1 MTRKLLPFEHEL
13 IEILDISKDEYLK
26 FVALQAK
33 YSDIK
38 LGTNLDVRNDVGV
51 VALVLTIVG
60 MIAQVVSALLTPQPQ
75 APELPG
81 IQKQE
86 GGGQQQTRDERFSP
100 RFGFNSVQE
109 LATYGDPVN
118 LVYANRGTSTGA
130 NPNGGVR
137 VTSSLLWS
145 AVRSYGSSQFIQML
159 LLLSGGAITAIDP
172 EKSAFGQTPIRDL
185 ITNNLWMYFN
195 PGATGFL
202 AQGNELNSQSTS
214 DPTNYGQLTDNPY
227 RIQTTAN
234 NVRVDGFSQAYSP
247 TTSNTCGIYGVVPLN
262 VLLYLRNST
271 GDKESV
277 NLGVYAQMTPWVTGS
292 GVSIPLNT
300 ILTITITRT
309 AGQTYAP
316 AQEAEDAR
324 RSIVSTFD
332 VASIFKL
339 GTALFKVTQ
348 VVNPDI
354 EATDATITLKC
365 ITAGRTP
372 SATYTSLDPAS
383 TTPTVTDEE
392 RAEYD
397 RLRPGALALLNE
409 DQRPDITNAAQ
420 LADSGEIRV
429 ASYSSYPATRVERTG
444 ARALGA
450 RGGSGNGGYTCEP
463 GWALKFTTG
472 RNASWYC
479 ERTVS
484 YTGQSFNGYVKSRSL
499 TADEIALLRRYE
511 YLDSIVLSLSGAV
524 DDVFYTKALVR
535 IATASYET
543 VSQCHIVDLALKAV
557 VYKRISGR
565 QMEYGS
571 GRRGGYP
578 ASDNGI
584 KSRASLFKLRYKE
597 VGQTQYSI
605 VPGIFAISRAAD
617 NENYVYIKFNS
628 GLTDPAAATQWAF
641 ELEPISDPL
650 AERQVGAN
658 YFYLENTGNAVTQ
671 TLETYRLRSGS
682 TTVPSIQFTGLA
694 LTGTDRN
701 FPPQNNNPA
710 DLNEW
715 DLFNY
720 DSDTQLQ
727 FSFDAGPEITLT
739 AATEQVIQPFS
750 DYTAVNSSGA
760 ITRQL
765 YNNLALYGFNAYSGK
780 TIQDLRSFSVFATQG
795 RRVRR
800 IRTSGVDQF
809 GTAWGDEGYVYYPS
823 DPDGA
828 SSLAPDIFLDT
839 VLDSTDGIGNYAEV
853 NAIDLRQL
861 ALTKRFCQ
869 ANNLFMDC
877 VIASPR
883 SWREFWVEVAP
894 FNLLEFARIGG
905 RETLVPAVPYDP
917 NTGQITRT
925 INVSAIFNQ
934 GNIIEDSYKEEYM
947 DFGSNVQ
954 DIIASVIYTDMPAD
968 SVFSKKKS
976 LEVQLADTLEVDAI
990 RQTFDLSLYVTNPEQ
1005 AILFGKLICN
1015 LRRYVRQAVE
1025 FKTYPTLDPISPGAF
1040 VYVDIGQNSW
1050 DAIRTGMV
1058 GVGGALNMPLD
1069 NNLVSGTY
1077 NFRLYRSDRGLIDV
1091 NSVTVTNGVAPQ
1103 LADYE
1108 NFLFVLGVETTT
1120 RRIFRVS
1127 EVQMDEE
1134 GEITVRA
1141 TIYPCTTDGQSLIAD
1156 FSDNLF
1162 TIRR

>member
-13 IEILDISKDEYLK
+13 IDILDISKDEYLE
-26 FVALQAK
+26 FVALCAK
-33 YSDIK
+33 PNFAGK
-38 LGTNLDVRNDVGV
+38 PTATGAE
-51 VALVLTIVG
+51 VAIVLAIVG
-60 MIAQVVSALLTPQPQ
+60 IIAQVVSALLTPQPQ
-75 APELPG
+75 VPELPG

-109 LATYGDPVN
+109 LATYGEPVN
-118 LVYANRGTSTGA
+118 LVYANRGTGTGA

-137 VTSSLLWS
+137 ITSALLWS

-159 LLLSGGAITAIDP
+159 LLLAGGAITAIDP

-202 AQGNELNSQSTS
+202 AQSNELNSQSTS
-214 DPTNYGQLTDNPY
+214 DPTSYGQLTDNPY
-227 RIQTTAN
+227 RIQTTAA

-277 NLGVYAQMTPWVTGS
+277 NLGVYAEMTPWVTGS
-292 GVSIPLNT
+292 GISIPLNT
-300 ILTITITRT
+300 ALTVRITRT
-309 AGQTYAP
+309 SGAALAP
-316 AQEAEDAR
+316 GQEAEDAR

-348 VVNPDI
+348 LVNPDI
-354 EATDATITLKC
+354 ETTDATIALRC
-365 ITAGRTP
+365 IKAGRVP
-372 SATYTSLDPAS
+372 SASYTSLDPAS
-383 TTPTVTDEE
+383 TTPTVSEE
-392 RAEYD
+392 DRAEYD

-409 DQRPDITNAAQ
+409 DQRPDITTAAQ

-429 ASYSSYPATRVERTG
+429 ASYSSYRATRTETTN
-444 ARALGA
+444 ANT
-450 RGGSGNGGYTCEP
+450 SGNRGTTLCPP
-463 GWALKFTTG
+463 GWTFQSSGSNVTRSYRA
-472 RNASWYC
+472 WC
-479 ERTVS
+479 QRTVT
-484 YTGQSFNGYVKSRSL
+484 YTAQSFNGYVISKTL

-511 YLDSIVLSLSGAV
+511 YLDSIVLNLSGAV

-584 KSRASLFKLRYKE
+584 KPRVSLFKLRYKE
-597 VGQTQYSI
+597 VGQTQYST
-605 VPGIFAISRAAD
+605 VPGVFAISRAAD

-650 AERQVGAN
+650 AERDASAN
-658 YFYLENTGNAVTQ
+658 YFYLENTGSPVTY
-671 TLETYRLRSGS
+671 TLDTYRLSSGN
-682 TTVPSIQFTGLA
+682 TTVPSVQFTGLS
-694 LTGTDRN
+694 LLGTNRN

-739 AATEQVIQPFS
+739 AATEQIIQPFS
-750 DYTAVNSSGA
+750 DYTSVNGGV
-760 ITRQL
+760 TRQL

-800 IRTSGVDQF
+800 IRTSGTDEF
-809 GTAWGDEGYVYYPS
+809 GTTWGDDGYVYYPS
-823 DPDGA
+823 TPDGA

-839 VLDSTDGIGNYAEV
+839 VIDSDDGIGNYAEV

-877 VIASPR
+877 MIASPR

-905 RETLVPAVPYDP
+905 RETLVPAVPFDP
-917 NTGQITRT
+917 NTGQIIRT

-954 DIIASVIYTDMPAD
+954 DIIASIIYTDIPAD
-968 SVFSKKKS
+968 AVFSKKKS

-1015 LRRYVRQAVE
+1015 LRRYVRQAIE

-1050 DAIRTGMV
+1050 DAIRTGTI
-1058 GVGGALNMPLD
+1058 GVGGALNIPLD
-1069 NNLVSGTY
+1069 NGLLSGTY
-1077 NFRLYRSDRGLIDV
+1077 NFRLYRSDRGLLDV
-1091 NSVTVTNGVAPQ
+1091 NTVTVTNGVAAQ

-1156 FSDNLF
+1156 FSNNLF

>member
-13 IEILDISKDEYLK
+13 IATLGISKDEYLE
-26 FVALQAK
+26 FVALYEKPDFKGQPTAE
-33 YSDIK
+33 
-38 LGTNLDVRNDVGV
+38 VGV

-60 MIAQVVSALLTPQPQ
+60 IIAQVVSALLTPQPQ
-75 APELPG
+75 VPELPG

-86 GGGQQQTRDERFSP
+86 GGQQQTRDERFSP

-109 LATYGDPVN
+109 LATYGEPVN
-118 LVYANRGTSTGA
+118 LVYANRGTGTGA

-137 VTSSLLWS
+137 ITSALLWS

-159 LLLSGGAITAIDP
+159 LLLAGGAITAIDP

-202 AQGNELNSQSTS
+202 AQNNELNSQSTS
-214 DPTNYGQLTDNPY
+214 DPTSYGQLTDNPY
-227 RIQTTAN
+227 RIQTTAA

-277 NLGVYAQMTPWVTGS
+277 NLGVYAEMTPWVSGS
-292 GVSIPLNT
+292 DVSIPLNT
-300 ILTITITRT
+300 ALTVRIIKTSGA
-309 AGQTYAP
+309 AGAP
-316 AQEAEDAR
+316 GQEAEDAR

-348 VVNPDI
+348 LVNPDI
-354 EATDATITLKC
+354 ENVDAAVTLKC
-365 ITAGRTP
+365 ISAGRAP
-372 SATYTSLDPAS
+372 SAAYTSLDPTS
-383 TTPTVTDEE
+383 TTPAVSEE
-392 RAEYD
+392 DRAEYD
-397 RLRPGALALLNE
+397 RLRPSALALLNE
-409 DQRPDITNAAQ
+409 DQRPDITTAVQ

-429 ASYSSYPATRVERTG
+429 ASYSPYQATRKDQTNFTVNRNPFG
-444 ARALGA
+444 CPLGYEI
-450 RGGSGNGGYTCEP
+450 RSEVRNGRYTAWCE
-463 GWALKFTTG
+463 KTIT
-472 RNASWYC
+472 
-479 ERTVS
+479 
-484 YTGQSFNGYVKSRSL
+484 YTAQSFNGYVKSRSL
-499 TADEIALLRRYE
+499 TTDEIALLRRYE
-511 YLDSIVLSLSGAV
+511 YLDSIVVNLSGAV

-535 IATASYET
+535 IAQASYET

-584 KSRASLFKLRYKE
+584 KPRVSLFKLRYKE
-597 VGQTQYSI
+597 IGQTQYSTI
-605 VPGIFAISRAAD
+605 PGIFAISRAAD

-628 GLTDPAAATQWAF
+628 GLTDPVAATQWAF

-658 YFYLENTGNAVTQ
+658 YFYLENTGSAVTY
-671 TLETYRLRSGS
+671 TLDTYRLRSGS
-682 TTVPSIQFTGLA
+682 TTVPSIQFTGLS
-694 LTGTDRN
+694 LTGTDRS

-739 AATEQVIQPFS
+739 AATEQIIQPFS
-750 DYTAVNSSGA
+750 DYTSVNGGV
-760 ITRQL
+760 TRQL

-800 IRTSGVDQF
+800 IRTSGTDEF
-809 GTAWGDEGYVYYPS
+809 GTAWGDDGYVYYPS
-823 DPDGA
+823 TPDGA

-839 VLDSTDGIGNYAEV
+839 VIDSDDGIGNYAEV

-877 VIASPR
+877 MIASPR

-905 RETLVPAVPYDP
+905 RETLVPAVPFDP
-917 NTGQITRT
+917 NTGQIVRT

-954 DIIASVIYTDMPAD
+954 DIIATVIYTDIPEDA
-968 SVFSKKKS
+968 VFSKKKS

-1015 LRRYVRQAVE
+1015 LRRYVRQAIE

-1050 DAIRTGMV
+1050 DAIRTGTI
-1058 GVGGALNMPLD
+1058 GVGGALNIPLD
-1069 NNLVSGTY
+1069 NGLLSGTY
-1077 NFRLYRSDRGLIDV
+1077 NFRLYRSDRGLLDV
-1091 NSVTVTNGVAPQ
+1091 NTVTVTNGVAPQ

>member
-1 MTRKLLPFEHEL
+1 MRKLLPFEYEL
-13 IEILDISKDEYLK
+13 VNLLGVSKEEYLE
-26 FVALQAK
+26 FIALQAR
-33 YSDIK
+33 YSDSK
-38 LGTNLDVRNDVGV
+38 EGTNLDIRNAET
-51 VALVLTIVG
+51 VAIVLAVIG
-60 MIAQVVSALLTPQPQ
+60 ILAQVVSILLTPQPQ
-75 APELPG
+75 VPELPG

-109 LATYGDPVN
+109 LATYGEPVN
-118 LVYANRGTSTGA
+118 LVYANRGTGTGA

-137 VTSSLLWS
+137 ITSALLWS

-159 LLLSGGAITAIDP
+159 LLLAGGAITAIDP

-202 AQGNELNSQSTS
+202 AQNNELNNQSTS
-214 DPTNYGQLTDNPY
+214 DPTSYGRLTDNPY
-227 RIQTTAN
+227 RIQTTAA

-262 VLLYLRNST
+262 ILLYLRNST

-277 NLGVYAQMTPWVTGS
+277 NLGVYAEMAPWTTNSGISISINTQLTVRVTRAS
-292 GVSIPLNT
+292 GAPS
-300 ILTITITRT
+300 
-309 AGQTYAP
+309 AP

-339 GTALFKVTQ
+339 GTALFKVTDI
-348 VVNPDI
+348 VNPDI
-354 EATDATITLKC
+354 EATDATVTLRC
-365 ITAGRTP
+365 IRAGRVP
-372 SATYTSLDPAS
+372 SASYTSLDPAS
-383 TTPTVTDEE
+383 TTPTVSEEE
-392 RAEYD
+392 RAEYN

-409 DQRPDITNAAQ
+409 DQRPEITTAAQ
-420 LADSGEIRV
+420 LANSGEIRV
-429 ASYSSYPATRVERTG
+429 ASYSSYRATRTETTNVNTNRG
-444 ARALGA
+444 A
-450 RGGSGNGGYTCEP
+450 SICPP
-463 GWALKFTTG
+463 GWTFMSSGSNVTRSYRA
-472 RNASWYC
+472 WC
-479 ERTVS
+479 QRTVT
-484 YTGQSFNGYVKSRSL
+484 YTAQSFNGYVRSRVL

-511 YLDSIVLSLSGAV
+511 YLDSIVLNLSGAV

-571 GRRGGYP
+571 GRRSGYP

-584 KSRASLFKLRYKE
+584 KPRVSLFKLRYKE
-597 VGQTQYSI
+597 IGQTQYSTI
-605 VPGIFAISRAAD
+605 PGIFAISRAAD

-628 GLTDPAAATQWAF
+628 GLSDPAAATQWAF

-650 AERQVGAN
+650 AERDASAN
-658 YFYLENTGNAVTQ
+658 YFYLENTGNPVTY
-671 TLETYRLRSGS
+671 TLETYRLNSGS
-682 TTVPSIQFTGLA
+682 TTVPSIQFTGLS
-694 LTGTDRN
+694 LLGTNRN

-739 AATEQVIQPFS
+739 AATEQIIQPFS
-750 DYTAVNSSGA
+750 DYTSVSGGV
-760 ITRQL
+760 TRQL

-800 IRTSGVDQF
+800 IRTSGTDEF
-809 GTAWGDEGYVYYPS
+809 GTTWGNDGYVYYPS
-823 DPDGA
+823 TPDGA

-839 VLDSTDGIGNYAEV
+839 VIDSEDGIGNYAEV

-877 VIASPR
+877 MIASPR

-905 RETLVPAVPYDP
+905 RETLVPAVPFNP

-934 GNIIEDSYKEEYM
+934 GNIIENSYKEEYM

-954 DIIASVIYTDMPAD
+954 DIIATVIYTDIPKDA
-968 SVFSKKKS
+968 VFSKKKS
-976 LEVQLADTLEVDAI
+976 LEVQLANTLEIDAI

-1015 LRRYVRQAVE
+1015 LRRYVRQAIE
-1025 FKTYPTLDPISPGAF
+1025 FKTYPTLDPISPGAY

-1050 DAIRTGMV
+1050 DAIRTGTV
-1058 GVGGALNMPLD
+1058 GVGGALNVPLD
-1069 NNLVSGTY
+1069 ANLASGTY
-1077 NFRLYRSDRGLIDV
+1077 NFRLYRSDRGLINV
-1091 NSVTVTNGVAPQ
+1091 NTVTVTNGVAPQ

-1156 FSDNLF
+1156 FSNNLF

>member
-13 IEILDISKDEYLK
+13 IEILDISKDEYLE

-60 MIAQVVSALLTPQPQ
+60 IIAQVVSALIAPQPQ
-75 APELPG
+75 TPELPG

-118 LVYANRGTSTGA
+118 LVYANRGTGTGA

-159 LLLSGGAITAIDP
+159 LMLSGGAITAIDP

-214 DPTNYGQLTDNPY
+214 DPTSYGQLTDNPY
-227 RIQTTAN
+227 RIQTAST

-271 GDKESV
+271 GDKQSV

-292 GVSIPLNT
+292 GVSIPINT
-300 ILTITITRT
+300 ELTVRIVK
-309 AGQTYAP
+309 ASGASDAP
-316 AQEAEDAR
+316 GQEAEDAR
-324 RSIVSTFD
+324 RSIISTFD

-348 VVNPDI
+348 LVNPDI
-354 EATDATITLKC
+354 ENVDASVVLKC
-365 ITAGRTP
+365 ISAGRAP
-372 SATYTSLDPAS
+372 SAAYTSLDPAS
-383 TTPTVTDEE
+383 TTPAVSEE
-392 RAEYD
+392 DRAEYD

-409 DQRPDITNAAQ
+409 DQRPDITTAVQ

-429 ASYSSYPATRVERTG
+429 ASYSSYQATRKDQV
-444 ARALGA
+444 
-450 RGGSGNGGYTCEP
+450 N
-463 GWALKFTTG
+463 FTTG
-472 RNASWYC
+472 RHPYGCPLGYEVRGEIRNNRFVGWC
-479 ERTVS
+479 EKTIT
-484 YTGQSFNGYVKSRSL
+484 YTAQSFNGYVKSRSL
-499 TADEIALLRRYE
+499 TTDEIALLRRYE
-511 YLDSIVLSLSGAV
+511 YLDSIILNLSGAV

-543 VSQCHIVDLALKAV
+543 VSQCHIVDLALKAI

-584 KSRASLFKLRYKE
+584 KPRVSLFKLRYKE
-597 VGQTQYSI
+597 VGQAQYSI

-739 AATEQVIQPFS
+739 AVTEQLIQPFS
-750 DYTAVNSSGA
+750 DYTTVNASGA

-795 RRVRR
+795 RSVRR

-954 DIIASVIYTDMPAD
+954 DIIASIIYTDIPAD
-968 SVFSKKKS
+968 AVFSKKKS

-1091 NSVTVTNGVAPQ
+1091 NSVTVTNGVASQ

-1156 FSDNLF
+1156 LSDNLF

>member
-13 IEILDISKDEYLK
+13 IATLGISKDEYLE
-26 FVALQAK
+26 FVALYEKPDFKGQPTAE
-33 YSDIK
+33 
-38 LGTNLDVRNDVGV
+38 VGV

-60 MIAQVVSALLTPQPQ
+60 IIAQVVSALLTPQPQ
-75 APELPG
+75 VPELPG

-109 LATYGDPVN
+109 LATYGEPVN

-137 VTSSLLWS
+137 ITSALLWS

-159 LLLSGGAITAIDP
+159 LLLAGGAITAIDP

-202 AQGNELNSQSTS
+202 AQNNELNSQSTS
-214 DPTNYGQLTDNPY
+214 DPTSYGQLTDNPY
-227 RIQTTAN
+227 RIQTTAA

-262 VLLYLRNST
+262 ILLYLRNST

-277 NLGVYAQMTPWVTGS
+277 NLGVYAEMTPWVTGS
-292 GVSIPLNT
+292 GISIPLNT
-300 ILTITITRT
+300 TLTVRITRT
-309 AGQTYAP
+309 SGAALAP
-316 AQEAEDAR
+316 GQEAEDAR

-339 GTALFKVTQ
+339 GTALFKVTNL
-348 VVNPDI
+348 VNPDI
-354 EATDATITLKC
+354 ETTDATIALRC
-365 ITAGRTP
+365 IRAGRVP
-372 SATYTSLDPAS
+372 SASYTSLDPAS
-383 TTPTVTDEE
+383 TTPTVSEEE

-409 DQRPDITNAAQ
+409 DQRPDITTAAQ

-429 ASYSSYPATRVERTG
+429 ASYSSYRATRTETTN
-444 ARALGA
+444 ANT
-450 RGGSGNGGYTCEP
+450 SGNRGTTLCPP
-463 GWALKFTTG
+463 GWTFQSSGSNVTRGYRA
-472 RNASWYC
+472 WC
-479 ERTVS
+479 QRTVT
-484 YTGQSFNGYVKSRSL
+484 YTAQSFNGYVISRTL

-511 YLDSIVLSLSGAV
+511 YLDSIVLNLSGAV

-584 KSRASLFKLRYKE
+584 KPRVSLFKLRYKE
-597 VGQTQYSI
+597 VGQTLYST
-605 VPGIFAISRAAD
+605 VPGVFAISRAAD
-617 NENYVYIKFNS
+617 NENYIYIKFNS

-650 AERQVGAN
+650 AERDASAN
-658 YFYLENTGNAVTQ
+658 YFYLENTGNPVTY
-671 TLETYRLRSGS
+671 TLDTYRLNSGN
-682 TTVPSIQFTGLA
+682 TTVPSVQFTGLS
-694 LTGTDRN
+694 LLGTNRN

-739 AATEQVIQPFS
+739 AATEQIIQPFS
-750 DYTAVNSSGA
+750 DYTSVNGGV
-760 ITRQL
+760 TRQL

-800 IRTSGVDQF
+800 IRTSGTDEF
-809 GTAWGDEGYVYYPS
+809 GTAWGDDGYVYYPS
-823 DPDGA
+823 TPDGA

-839 VLDSTDGIGNYAEV
+839 VIDSDDGIGNYAEV

-877 VIASPR
+877 MIASPR

-905 RETLVPAVPYDP
+905 RETLVPAVPFDP
-917 NTGQITRT
+917 NTGQIIRT

-954 DIIASVIYTDMPAD
+954 DIIATVIYTDIPEDA
-968 SVFSKKKS
+968 VFSKKKS

-1015 LRRYVRQAVE
+1015 LRRYVRQAIE

-1050 DAIRTGMV
+1050 DAIRTGTI
-1058 GVGGALNMPLD
+1058 GVGGALNIPLD
-1069 NNLVSGTY
+1069 NGLLSGTY
-1077 NFRLYRSDRGLIDV
+1077 NFRLYRSDRGLLDV
-1091 NSVTVTNGVAPQ
+1091 NTVTVTNGVAPQ

>member
-13 IEILDISKDEYLK
+13 IDILDISKDEYLE

-38 LGTNLDVRNDVGV
+38 LGTNLDVRNEVGV

-75 APELPG
+75 VPELPG

-109 LATYGDPVN
+109 LATYGEPVN
-118 LVYANRGTSTGA
+118 LVYANRGTGTGA

-137 VTSSLLWS
+137 ITSALLWS

-159 LLLSGGAITAIDP
+159 LLLAGGAITAIDP

-202 AQGNELNSQSTS
+202 AQSNELNNQSTS
-214 DPTNYGQLTDNPY
+214 DPTSYGQLTDNPY
-227 RIQTTAN
+227 RIQTTAA

-271 GDKESV
+271 GDKQSV

-300 ILTITITRT
+300 ELTVRITKTSG
-309 AGQTYAP
+309 ASDAP
-316 AQEAEDAR
+316 GQEAEDAR

-348 VVNPDI
+348 LINPDI
-354 EATDATITLKC
+354 ENVDASVTLKC
-365 ITAGRTP
+365 ITAGRAP
-372 SATYTSLDPAS
+372 SAAYTSLDPTS
-383 TTPTVTDEE
+383 TTPAVSEE
-392 RAEYD
+392 DRAEYD

-429 ASYSSYPATRVERTG
+429 ASYSSYQATRRERSTPTRNG
-444 ARALGA
+444 WG
-450 RGGSGNGGYTCEP
+450 RGSWLSCAP
-463 GWALKFTTG
+463 GWRLQDFG
-472 RNASWYC
+472 YPNQYC
-479 ERTVS
+479 ERDVN
-484 YTGQSFNGYVKSRSL
+484 YTAQSFNGYVRSRTL
-499 TADEIALLRRYE
+499 TTEEISLLRRYE
-511 YLDSIVLSLSGAV
+511 YLDSIVVNLSGAV

-535 IATASYET
+535 ISQASYET

-584 KSRASLFKLRYKE
+584 KPRVSLFKLRYKE
-597 VGQTQYSI
+597 VGQTQYSTI
-605 VPGIFAISRAAD
+605 PGIFAISRAAD

-628 GLTDPAAATQWAF
+628 GLTDPTTATQWAF

-650 AERQVGAN
+650 AERQVSAN
-658 YFYLENTGNAVTQ
+658 YFYLENTGNAVTY
-671 TLETYRLRSGS
+671 TLETYRLNSGS
-682 TTVPSIQFTGLA
+682 TTVPSIQFTGLS
-694 LTGTDRN
+694 LTGTTRN

-750 DYTAVNSSGA
+750 DYTTVNGAV
-760 ITRQL
+760 TRQL

-800 IRTSGVDQF
+800 IRTSGTDEF
-809 GTAWGDEGYVYYPS
+809 GTAWGDDGYVYYPS
-823 DPDGA
+823 TPDGA

-839 VLDSTDGIGNYAEV
+839 VIDSDDGIGNYAEV

-877 VIASPR
+877 MIASPR

-905 RETLVPAVPYDP
+905 RETLVPAVPFDP

-954 DIIASVIYTDMPAD
+954 DIIASVIYTDIPEDA
-968 SVFSKKKS
+968 VFSKKKS

-1015 LRRYVRQAVE
+1015 LRRYVRQAIE

-1050 DAIRTGMV
+1050 DAIRTGMI

-1069 NNLVSGTY
+1069 NNLLSGTY
-1077 NFRLYRSDRGLIDV
+1077 NFRLYRSDRGLLDV
-1091 NSVTVTNGVAPQ
+1091 NTVTVTNGVAPQ